1 MDRTLTIGMTGTDVQ
16 QMQQLL
22 NFHLGAPRKALTP
35 SGTFDTD
42 TLDRVK
48 EFQTL
53 NQLKEDG
60 EGVVGPQTT
69 RALWDVRRLMAT
81 AYLQPPA
88 GASPVLPP
96 VPSFQLPTPKLLQP
110 PQNSFTPS
118 TPSLTSPNSTST
130 ALTLQAGTQA
140 NINPWYYS
148 PLVVTA
154 QYDILIKN
162 DGRVPF
168 LISVGGQLLIN
179 QVPSPGGSWTG
190 QGFINMGP
198 NINPAQSRFTIGP
211 FVQAFVSKNQG
222 QPATAGLGLGV
233 QVGYAI
239 FRHKNA
245 QGEDVD
251 DLTLIGQGMVLT
263 NVGLN
268 NGQVTGPPS
277 GQLVLGISRS
287 FNLF

>member
-1 MDRTLTIGMTGTDVQ
+1 MDRTLTVGMTGTDVQ

-22 NFHLGAPRKALTP
+22 NFHLGPPRKPLAP
-35 SGTFDTD
+35 SGNFDSD

-48 EFQTL
+48 EFQAL
-53 NQLKEDG
+53 NQLKADG
-60 EGVVGPQTT
+60 EGVVGPETS
-69 RALWDVRRLMAT
+69 RALWDIRRLMAT
-81 AYLQPPA
+81 AYLQPPL
-88 GASPVLPP
+88 GSSPLLPP

-110 PQNSFTPS
+110 PQNPFTPS
-118 TPSLTSPNSTST
+118 GPSLTPGSTST
-130 ALTLQAGTQA
+130 ALTLQAGTQV
-140 NINPWYYS
+140 NVNPWYWS

-168 LISVGGQLLIN
+168 LISIGGQALAN
-179 QVPSPGGSWTG
+179 QIPGPAGSWTG
-190 QGFINMGP
+190 QGFVNLGP
-198 NINPAQSRFTIGP
+198 NIPLGQSRFTLGP

-233 QVGYAI
+233 QLGYAI
-239 FRHKNA
+239 FRHKDA

-251 DLTLIGQGMVLT
+251 DLTLIGQGMALT

-277 GQLVLGISRS
+277 GQLFLGLSHS